1 VTAEDASV
9 PVSLRRHRAFT
20 LYWLI
25 TGCASTASQVMSV
38 ALGWQVY
45 ALTHDPLDL
54 GLIGLAQF
62 IPAFLLALPAGH
74 AVDRYRRRTI
84 LRCCLAVDG
93 TAALLLALGSAG
105 GWLRIEAVFGLAALI
120 GAARAFESP
129 ARSALLAGLVPRES
143 LGRAVAWN
151 SSVQQV
157 ATIVGP
163 ALGGLLYGLGAAACY
178 AACTAA
184 WGTGLALA
192 FFLPPA
198 AQAIGREKPTLRS
211 VLAGLEFIWRRKEIL
226 GAVSLDLFA
235 VLLGGAAA
243 LLPIYARDI
252 LLAGPFGLGLLRS
265 APAVGALVVAA
276 TLARRPLEHNNG
288 PAMFAAVAVFG
299 IATCIFAVSHNMILS
314 LAALAAMGAGDMV
327 SVFVRQSLVQLR
339 TPDEMRGRVGAVNS
353 IFIGTS
359 NQLGEFESGVTAAWF
374 GTVPAVLIGGIGT
387 LVVVGLWA
395 LLFPGLRGVDRLD
408 AEAPAA

>member
-1 VTAEDASV
+1 MTAEAAPA
-9 PVSLRRHRAFT
+9 PVSLRHHRAFT
-20 LYWLI
+20 LYWLMS
-25 TGCASTASQVMSV
+25 GCRSTAGQVMSV

-45 ALTHDPLDL
+45 ALTHDALDL

-62 IPAFLLALPAGH
+62 IPAFVLALPAGH

-84 LRCCLAVDG
+84 LRCCLAVDA

-105 GWLRIEAVFGLAALI
+105 GWLQVEAIFALAAMI
-120 GAARAFESP
+120 GAARAFEAP
-129 ARSALLAGLVPRES
+129 AGSALLAGLVPRAS
-143 LGRAVAWN
+143 FSRAVAWN
-151 SSVQQV
+151 SSVHQV
-157 ATIVGP
+157 ATIIGP
-163 ALGGLLYGLGAAACY
+163 ALGGLLYGLSAAACY
-178 AACTAA
+178 AACAAA

-192 FFLPPA
+192 LFLPPA
-198 AQAIGREKPTLRS
+198 AQAAGREKATPRS
-211 VLAGLEFIWRRKEIL
+211 VLAGLEFIWQRKEIL
-226 GAVSLDLFA
+226 GAISLDLFA

-252 LLAGPFGLGLLRS
+252 LLTGPFGLGLLRS
-265 APAVGALVVAA
+265 APAVGALLVAA
-276 TLARRPLEHNNG
+276 TLARRPLERNNG
-288 PAMFAAVAVFG
+288 PAMFASVALFG
-299 IATCIFAVSHNMILS
+299 VATCVFAVSQNMILS

-327 SVFVRQSLVQLR
+327 SVFVRLSLVQLR
-339 TPDEMRGRVGAVNS
+339 TPDEMRGRVSAVNS

-374 GTVPAVLIGGIGT
+374 GTVPAALIGGIGT

-395 LLFPGLRGVDRLD
+395 LFFPGLRHIDRLD